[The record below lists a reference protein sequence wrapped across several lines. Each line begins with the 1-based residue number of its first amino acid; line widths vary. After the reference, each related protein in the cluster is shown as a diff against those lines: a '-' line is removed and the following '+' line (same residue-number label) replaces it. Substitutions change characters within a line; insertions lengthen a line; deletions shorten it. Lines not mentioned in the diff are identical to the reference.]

1 MREPRYQVDIQVDE
15 QTSSMFTAGRVTNIS
30 RGGLFMESPTPL
42 PIKSRIDLALQLPEI
57 RTVLH
62 LQGRVVWTYDIRRT
76 NSRIMTGTG
85 IKFEDMSPEQRQV
98 LEWYLLRVAPREVRP
113 RHSAAAAPLPA

>member
-1 MREPRYQVDIQVDE
+1 MREPRYHVDIQVDE

-30 RGGLFMESPTPL
+30 RGGLFMETPTPL
-42 PIKSRIDLALQLPEI
+42 PIKSRVDIALQLPEI

-62 LQGRVVWTYDIRRT
+62 VHGRVVWTYDVRRS
-76 NSRIMTGTG
+76 NSQIMTGTG

-98 LEWYLLRVAPREVRP
+98 LEWYLLRVAPREMRARP
-113 RHSAAAAPLPA
+113 AAATAH